1 MNGMHDFRLIGQREK
16 IAFRCSQ
23 CGGCCRNVR
32 DSVMLKPYDA
42 YRLIRHIRQKS
53 AGYTAEDILE
63 QRCVLKPLSRGFEVY
78 VLKTTDDSGV
88 CTFLEDNR
96 CSVYEGRP
104 QTCRLYPFCAGPGAT
119 STQLAWGLCT
129 ERGEHFGQG
138 SVTVREWKRK
148 SLDRDE
154 EAVILAEFDAVAA
167 LGRLMKLIPD
177 ENLVRATMLTLLYS
191 YHFYELERPFL
202 QQYLRNVELLKQQ
215 LFALGASAT

>member
-1 MNGMHDFRLIGQREK
+1 MNGMNDFRLIGQREK

-104 QTCRLYPFCAGPGAT
+104 QTCRPLFRYARNTGRKGVCMFILEYLEFQG
-119 STQLAWGLCT
+119 T
-129 ERGEHFGQG
+129 ERCPQH
-138 SVTVREWKRK
+138 RWKQYIIGGDR
-148 SLDRDE
+148 SL
-154 EAVILAEFDAVAA
+154 
-167 LGRLMKLIPD
+167 
-177 ENLVRATMLTLLYS
+177 
-191 YHFYELERPFL
+191 LERIRAGQP
-202 QQYLRNVELLKQQ
+202 RPEDWRVVEVPWTELPKKR
-215 LFALGASAT
+215 SA